1 MIQSQSDHLIFITFA
16 KNEKMSALLSIIFFK
31 ESEPECPSSFAILA
45 NKGPYLV
52 MFYNLY

>member
-45 NKGPYLV
+45 NKGPYPV